1 MVKLHEDCAIG
12 APDSMSFVVVYAR
25 IVRSTNICKDKVRW
39 SKDRSYIKVEASQ
52 TGKGKYTTHI
62 MILLNLLVMF
72 GMISES

>member
-1 MVKLHEDCAIG
+1 M
-12 APDSMSFVVVYAR
+12 VVYAR
-25 IVRSTNICKDKVRW
+25 IVRNKNICKHKVKW
-39 SKDRSYIKVEASQ
+39 SKDQSYIKVEASQ